1 MAQLPAPMSHLPA
14 PKALLSMRPISCRG
28 QDPFHVNQLIFTVF
42 LIWFCCRLRHAVEAL
57 EQCTRLRRL
66 RFEHNFDMTDSLHND
81 MACLEQLEYFS
92 MVDCGLQSIPE
103 IVADMASVTGA
114 CSATSKEC
122 RPCPHAIA
130 APSPPACGLPVLN
143 AWARKQGAARGLYG

>member
-1 MAQLPAPMSHLPA
+1 MQ
-14 PKALLSMRPISCRG
+14 SMRWSSAPAC
-28 QDPFHVNQLIFTVF
+28 
-42 LIWFCCRLRHAVEAL
+42 A
-57 EQCTRLRRL
+57 
-66 RFEHNFDMTDSLHND
+66 EHNFDMTDSLQYD

-122 RPCPHAIA
+122 RPCLIQLLRPVHLPA
-130 APSPPACGLPVLN
+130 ACQSSTPGLENKLRHKGSTASHIQP
-143 AWARKQGAARGLYG
+143 R